1 MLDMASHDVLRAGLQ
16 QTPSSNVANIYSQ
29 RSTAPSF
36 TDYVNFDPTFAT
48 HQQSAAALYQ
58 SFHGW
63 PSTSSSSAH
72 QLAGHSATAAH
83 TSPLAHQMINP
94 AAMAQVMPG
103 MNPTFMSPT
112 DRRFAVAPPS
122 WVSPTTTSAFSP
134 AALGQP
140 HGQPVHVISQSP
152 ASSTP
157 LPVSSSTS
165 SPTGERSQSSA
176 NAWGQSCSR
185 PGDQTSQTTPA
196 ELEQFA
202 RLFKQKRIKLGFTQ
216 ADVGQELTNYG
227 NPFSQT
233 TICRFEALQLSFK
246 NMLKLRP
253 LLQRWLEDAEN
264 NSVGNRVGEKV
275 QFKKRKKRTS
285 IESSTKAMLENHFC
299 LHPKPS
305 AQEISNM
312 ANSLKL
318 EKEVIRVWFCNR
330 RQKQKRNTHESPD
343 NGCLK
348 DSSKVGWTPATPP
361 ITMATSIHSY
371 PILQQAGT
379 PIKAEGQV
387 ETNA

>member
-16 QTPSSNVANIYSQ
+16 QTPPSNVANIYSQ
-29 RSTAPSF
+29 RSTAPNFS
-36 TDYVNFDPTFAT
+36 DYVNFDPTFAS
-48 HQQSAAALYQ
+48 HQPSAAAIYQ

-63 PSTSSSSAH
+63 PSSSSSSAH
-72 QLAGHSATAAH
+72 QLAGHAATAAH
-83 TSPLAHQMINP
+83 ASPLAHPMMNP
-94 AAMAQVMPG
+94 AAAMAQVMPG
-103 MNPTFMSPT
+103 MNAGFMSPT
-112 DRRFAVAPPS
+112 ERRFAVAPPS
-122 WVSPTTTSAFSP
+122 WVSPTTTSAFAP
-134 AALGQP
+134 AAIGQP

-157 LPVSSSTS
+157 LPVRSCTS
-165 SPTGERSQSSA
+165 PIGDRSQTVGSIWA
-176 NAWGQSCSR
+176 QPCSR
-185 PGDQTSQTTPA
+185 PGDQTNQTTPA

-202 RLFKQKRIKLGFTQ
+202 RMFKQKRIKLGFTQ

-264 NSVGNRVGEKV
+264 NSVGTRVGEKV

-285 IESSTKAMLENHFC
+285 IESSTKSMLETHFC
-299 LHPKPS
+299 MHPKPS
-305 AQEISNM
+305 AQEISNL
-312 ANSLKL
+312 ANTLKL

-330 RQKQKRNTHESPD
+330 RQKQKRSTQESPE

-361 ITMATSIHSY
+361 ITLPTSVHTYSV
-371 PILQQAGT
+371 LQQAGT
-379 PIKAEGQV
+379 PIKSEGQV
-387 ETNA
+387 ETTA

>member
-1 MLDMASHDVLRAGLQ
+1 MLDMASHDILRAGFQ
-16 QTPSSNVANIYSQ
+16 QTPPSNVANIYSQ
-29 RSTAPSF
+29 RSTAPNFS
-36 TDYVNFDPTFAT
+36 DYVNFDPTFAT

-63 PSTSSSSAH
+63 PSSSTSSAH
-72 QLAGHSATAAH
+72 QLPGHAATAAH
-83 TSPLAHQMINP
+83 TSQLPHQMINP

-112 DRRFAVAPPS
+112 ERRFAVAPPS
-122 WVSPTTTSAFSP
+122 WVSPTTTSAFTP
-134 AALGQP
+134 AISQP
-140 HGQPVHVISQSP
+140 HGHPVHVISQSP

-157 LPVSSSTS
+157 LPASSSTA
-165 SPTGERSQSSA
+165 SPTGERSQTGI
-176 NAWGQSCSR
+176 NAWVQPCSR
-185 PGDQTSQTTPA
+185 PGDQSNQTTPA

-202 RLFKQKRIKLGFTQ
+202 RMFKQKRIKLGFTQ

-264 NSVGNRVGEKV
+264 NSVGTRVGEKV

-285 IESSTKAMLENHFC
+285 IESSTKAVLESHFC
-299 LHPKPS
+299 MHPKPS
-305 AQEISNM
+305 AQEISNL
-312 ANSLKL
+312 ANTLKL

-330 RQKQKRNTHESPD
+330 RQKQKRNTQDSPE
-343 NGCLK
+343 NGCLR

-361 ITMATSIHSY
+361 ITMATPVHAY
-371 PILQQAGT
+371 PILHQGGT

-387 ETNA
+387 EANA